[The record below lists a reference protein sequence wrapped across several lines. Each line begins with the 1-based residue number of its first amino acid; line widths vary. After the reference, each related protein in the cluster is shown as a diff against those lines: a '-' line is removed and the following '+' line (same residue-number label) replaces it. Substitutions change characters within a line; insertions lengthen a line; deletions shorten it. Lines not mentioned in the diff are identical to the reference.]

1 MVEEHRNK
9 RDDSVRAKS
18 AEQRCFMNLRFFMH
32 DEEQIWHLSHKSN
45 LKHSYHMPEEEN
57 SKLLNKKDSNDGQ
70 LATLNILYGSGV
82 VPSVIAKAMTESVQ
96 STTGKK
102 GQLVTDTINNIRK
115 QEKVAMAALEGMET
129 TNMNQAKITLAM
141 LDG

>member
-1 MVEEHRNK
+1 
-9 RDDSVRAKS
+9 
-18 AEQRCFMNLRFFMH
+18 MH
-32 DEEQIWHLSHKSN
+32 DEEQTWHLSHKSN

-57 SKLLNKKDSNDGQ
+57 SKLLNKNDLNDGQ

-82 VPSVIAKAMTESVQ
+82 PPSVIAKAMAESVQ

-102 GQLVTDTINNIRK
+102 GQFVTNTINNIGK
-115 QEKVAMAALEGMET
+115 QEKVAMNALEGIKS
-129 TNMNQAKITLAM
+129 TNMNQAKRTLAM